1 MNRCRLGDNSNGA
14 SSMLVTNYSQS
25 DPGTLSDYSPETD
38 ENRTYLIKIYLR
50 EMLLESFLFL
60 SFFKLI
66 P

>member
-1 MNRCRLGDNSNGA
+1 MELDWQQTQFESFQ
-14 SSMLVTNYSQS
+14 Y
-25 DPGTLSDYSPETD
+25 DPRTLSDSSPETD